1 MALQKRSPHP
11 SNLTTSNLSL
21 NRFDFNFKLNDKIRI
36 ENYKLCIV
44 NEADPRE
51 EYSCEIL

>member
-11 SNLTTSNLSL
+11 SNLTTNNLSL